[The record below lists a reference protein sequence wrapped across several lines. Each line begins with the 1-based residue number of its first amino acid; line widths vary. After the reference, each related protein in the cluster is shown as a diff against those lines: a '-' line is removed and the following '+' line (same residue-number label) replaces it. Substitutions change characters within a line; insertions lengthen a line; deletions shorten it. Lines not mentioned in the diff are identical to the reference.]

1 MITDSALTHAVRIAY
16 GIGAS
21 ITCAALFYMAGRL
34 FLPRRWDD
42 RITPGLAHGVTGA
55 AVYVLVCWFGVSN
68 GVPVANLAF
77 AFAGIVALA
86 ACLRYRRV
94 VELIRDR
101 DVFTRAAGQAFS
113 GFVLLYLLAY
123 VLTSPPASSEYLPV
137 AWSGNLDLMTYV
149 RYTRYLLTLGPSNEG
164 GTYLDFVYK
173 QTPGVFYL
181 LGAFSLLF
189 RQDPLNAAMPALF
202 ALVALIGMVAANVSR
217 SVFQLTPRAALAV
230 AGIFISGP
238 FFRYIFAN
246 YFLSTLMAMPILLFL
261 VWRTVEMRPKRA
273 LEPSLVIQ
281 FGSAYVLLFF
291 IYPFLLFAAIGLQVA
306 AIGLMLIAGLQL
318 REQRPDAPQAVLAA
332 GRMLATTLIVL
343 AAIALCFWSH
353 MAWSVNMIVTFSEKG
368 AAGWPLDL
376 ISPRAMFAWPGA
388 RSTRMQVPSGLHG
401 LAIAGFAG
409 IAITSVM
416 AYYWWFRRQTSAAQS
431 AFAGLLAVAIVLY
444 CVYFFVQGPSYQQ
457 WKFASYSVL
466 PLSFVLYAGLWHL
479 LWNPTAFA
487 RVRLSS
493 TDRRLVTALPAFVAI
508 ALVCANVVAHAA
520 SDPALRR
527 IPVTLRQLSDLDRS
541 EDFREI
547 TVRMNDRADPLP
559 TWLALYYLP
568 NKRVHVVSS
577 KYRPS
582 EPLSLELVSRRRPLL
597 LHNFGCQGVGHDDTM
612 AIPGIGCLLFA
623 PPTLMTGA
631 TYPFNRT
638 FLFVSDEGL
647 SARQPD
653 GRWTTRPTVPLKL
666 IADPQRAGLT
676 ESMYLNLSMNPSPR
690 SGTTPQ
696 RLIFRV
702 ADRRGETSITTQE
715 WISLAIRSAD
725 WTGNRL
731 WELPVFVDLP
741 DGHPMLFREL
751 SLTEAAQGRVV
762 KLSTELPK

>member
-1 MITDSALTHAVRIAY
+1 MTTDSALTHALRMAH

-34 FLPRRWDD
+34 LVPRRWDE
-42 RITPGLAHGVTGA
+42 RITPGLAHGFAGA

-68 GVPVANLAF
+68 GIGVANLAL

-86 ACLRYRRV
+86 SCLRYRRALQ
-94 VELIRDR
+94 LIRDR
-101 DVFTRAAGQAFS
+101 RLFTRVAGQAFG

-123 VLTSPPASSEYLPV
+123 VLTSPPASPEYLPV

-181 LGAFSLLF
+181 LGGLSLLF
-189 RQDPLNAAMPALF
+189 GQDPLNAAMPAQF
-202 ALVALIGMVAANVSR
+202 ALVALIGVVAASISR

-230 AGIFISGP
+230 AAIFISGP

-246 YFLSTLMAMPILLFL
+246 YFLSTLMGMPVLLFL
-261 VWRTVEMRPKRA
+261 LWTTVEARPRRA
-273 LEPSLVIQ
+273 VDTSLVIQ
-281 FGSAYVLLFF
+281 FASAYLLLFF

-306 AIGLMLIAGLQL
+306 AIALMLIAGLQR
-318 REQRPDAPQAVLAA
+318 REHSPDARQPSPVA
-332 GRMLATTLIVL
+332 GRTLVTALVVFAT
-343 AAIALCFWSH
+343 IAVCFWSH
-353 MAWSVNMIVTFSEKG
+353 IAWSVSMIVTFSEKG

-376 ISPRAMFAWPGA
+376 ISPRALFGWPGA
-388 RSTRMQVPSGLHG
+388 RSTGMQVTPGLQSW
-401 LAIAGFAG
+401 AIAVFAG
-409 IAITSVM
+409 IAVTSVM
-416 AYYWWFRRQTSAAQS
+416 AYYWWFRRHTSAAQG
-431 AFAGLLAVAIVLY
+431 AFAGLLAVGIVLY
-444 CVYFFVQGPSYQQ
+444 CVYFVLQGPSYQQ
-457 WKFASYSVL
+457 WKFASYCVL
-466 PLSFVLYAGLWHL
+466 PLSFVVYAGLWHL
-479 LWNPTAFA
+479 LWNPAVFA
-487 RVRLSS
+487 RLRLSS
-493 TDRRLVTALPAFVAI
+493 TDRRLVTALPGFVAV
-508 ALVCANVVAHAA
+508 ALVCANVVAHGA

-527 IPVTLRQLSDLDRS
+527 IPVALRQLSDIDRS
-541 EDFREI
+541 ENFREI

-559 TWLALYYLP
+559 TSLALYFLP

-597 LHNFGCQGVGHDDTM
+597 LQNYGCQGVGHDDTM
-612 AIPGIGCLLFA
+612 SIPGVGCLLFA
-623 PPTLMTGA
+623 PPTLMAGA

-647 SARQPD
+647 GARQPD
-653 GRWTTRPTVPLKL
+653 GRWTTRPTLPLTL
-666 IADPQRAGLT
+666 IADPQRAGLI
-676 ESMYLNLSMNPSPR
+676 ERMYLNLSISPSPR
-690 SGTTPQ
+690 SAAKPQ

-702 ADRRGETSITTQE
+702 ADRRGETAIVKQE

-741 DGHPMLFREL
+741 DGHAILFREL
-751 SLTEAAQGRVV
+751 SLTEAAQGRIV
-762 KLSTELPK
+762 ELGTVQPK